1 MDFTT
6 LLSQSGDDL
15 YKLAL
20 AYKLNHDADN
30 FYNHLIMACN
40 KDCQAAKDEFH
51 DEYYEKLFTANI
63 VGVSHDYTNRL
74 QFLELTK
81 QYAYSAFVLGEMYDR
96 GTGVTQDFKMAKTLY
111 EAAIKN
117 RSCTFAMNN
126 LAVLY
131 KNGSGVDPDEKMV
144 TKLTRAANHFKS
156 PHAMYKQAC
165 RDYDSSLY
173 KAAIKGLEDCIML
186 GYEKGVDKLVE
197 VYKNKYLPRKLNN
210 KQLVINYFIKLGKPE
225 KLKDIYGYDDYS
237 LYVMKQ
243 NSQLKKE
250 LADLEL
256 GLMMKALLNPPSN
269 VLNAVPVT
277 VN

>member
-1 MDFTT
+1 
-6 LLSQSGDDL
+6 
-15 YKLAL
+15 
-20 AYKLNHDADN
+20 
-30 FYNHLIMACN
+30 
-40 KDCQAAKDEFH
+40 
-51 DEYYEKLFTANI
+51 
-63 VGVSHDYTNRL
+63 
-74 QFLELTK
+74 
-81 QYAYSAFVLGEMYDR
+81 
-96 GTGVTQDFKMAKTLY
+96 
-111 EAAIKN
+111 
-117 RSCTFAMNN
+117 
-126 LAVLY
+126 
-131 KNGSGVDPDEKMV
+131 
-144 TKLTRAANHFKS
+144 
-156 PHAMYKQAC
+156 
-165 RDYDSSLY
+165 
-173 KAAIKGLEDCIML
+173 ML

-277 VN
+277 VNTN